1 MQVRGKR
8 AFGQL
13 GEDKACAFLQAQGHR
28 IVARNWRGSHLEV
41 DIISEASDGL
51 HFVEVKTRLDADA
64 APEEKVDALKQ
75 RRISAA
81 ALKYLNETGSDREVF
96 FDTGSDREV
105 FFDVVSVTLSGDEST
120 VNYFPQAWIPMYL

>member
-41 DIISEASDGL
+41 DIISEARDGL
-51 HFVEVKTRLDADA
+51 HFVEVN
-64 APEEKVDALKQ
+64 ALKQ

-81 ALKYLNETGSDREVF
+81 ALKYLNE
-96 FDTGSDREV
+96 TGSDREV

>member
-41 DIISEASDGL
+41 DIISEDAAGL
-51 HFVEVKTRLDADA
+51 HFVEVKTRLAPA
-64 APEEKVDALKQ
+64 GTAPEEKVDGRKRQ
-75 RRISAA
+75 RIGAA
-81 ALKYLNETGSDREVF
+81 ALKFLNQS
-96 FDTGSDREV
+96 GSDREV
-105 FFDVVSVTLSGDEST
+105 FFDVVTVLFDGDRTE
-120 VNYFPQAWIPMYL
+120 VNYFPQAWIPMYV

>member
-1 MQVRGKR
+1 MQAKGKR

-13 GEDKACAFLQAQGHR
+13 GEEKACTFLQSRGHR

-41 DIISEASDGL
+41 DIISDAPDGL
-51 HFVEVKTRLDADA
+51 HFVEVKTRLAADA

-96 FDTGSDREV
+96 FD
-105 FFDVVSVTLSGDEST
+105 VVSVTLSGDEST
-120 VNYFPQAWIPMYL
+120 VNYFPQARIPMYL